1 MQVTGPKVVRRHIDM
16 IESVNDVPDRTAR
29 LMQRVRAAEGVDGRL
44 AAPDVATWDIFPFEG
59 ELRVKRV
66 DDPVVPEPARSGE
79 SGVNCGSCAAGT
91 DRAIWA
97 DDRWKIVAPE
107 PMAFPVLL
115 LCPIAHHDLA
125 DLPASYAVELGP
137 LLMRVELALHSLG
150 GVGRVH
156 MYRVG
161 DGAEHLHLWFFA
173 RPEGLLQVRG
183 SSLSDWS
190 DTLPPMPEQEWR
202 AELRSVAQ
210 AMAIGGGQ
218 VSQSP

>member
-1 MQVTGPKVVRRHIDM
+1 
-16 IESVNDVPDRTAR
+16 
-29 LMQRVRAAEGVDGRL
+29 MQRVRTAEGSDGRL
-44 AAPDVATWDIFPFEG
+44 ATPDIATWDIFPFEG

-66 DDPVVPEPARSGE
+66 DEPVIPEPARSGAG
-79 SGVNCGSCAAGT
+79 GVNCGSCTAGT
-91 DRAIWA
+91 SRAIWA
-97 DDRWKIVAPE
+97 DDRWKLVAPE

-115 LCPIAHHDLA
+115 LCPIAHHDLG

-137 LLMRVELALHSLG
+137 MMQRVELALHALG

-156 MYRVG
+156 SYRIG

-190 DTLPPMPEQEWR
+190 DTLPPMPAQEWR
-202 AELRSVAQ
+202 VELQAVAQ
-210 AMAIGGGQ
+210 TMASGGGYSMD
-218 VSQSP
+218 VTP